1 MREVYLGRGGGRG
14 DGRWLLYSGLLGW
27 EVWSRGLHDGG
38 YWLQESIIGALIKEG
53 IGNNLDYIIWTY
65 LEF

>member
-1 MREVYLGRGGGRG
+1 VVRGLMREVYLGRGGGRG

-38 YWLQESIIGALIKEG
+38 Y
-53 IGNNLDYIIWTY
+53 
-65 LEF
+65 